1 MRPQDR
7 REGFQL
13 EKKSATLPI
22 VTGISFR
29 GGCQVAS
36 QQLPVT
42 QTEGELRPRT
52 QGQPLPAPGAVWF
65 QLRSS
70 FPVGLNTPIPKE
82 HEGERGQQ
90 LTSGPFLA
98 QETTN

>member
-42 QTEGELRPRT
+42 QTEGEVRPRT

-65 QLRSS
+65 QLLLF
-70 FPVGLNTPIPKE
+70 FPCGPEHTNPK
-82 HEGERGQQ
+82 G
-90 LTSGPFLA
+90 A
-98 QETTN
+98 